1 MFLDGLTPLEIHVIS
16 WGVAGAVGGVAYWVI
31 ARARGNMNKSS
42 TLDQLKHQAEVIN
55 AVPLVV
61 IGLAILGFV
70 AILILAR
77 IPLWIFALG
86 LPVAAW
92 AAWWLPAGHRQYSS
106 EASIVVQ
113 GLPARVSA
121 FVADV
126 PGQAR
131 WAPNVLRDTPA
142 PAGPRG
148 PRFVEVDRMPDGREI
163 AATLELTRDE
173 PGVAV
178 AIQILGAGT
187 SGDYYTFVAQEGGTL
202 VMKRCVSEVPYINAL
217 AGLMFSGGFDAVA
230 AQQRRVNE
238 LQALKTAF
246 ESAQP
251 L

>member
-1 MFLDGLTPLEIHVIS
+1 VFISGLTPIEIKLIS
-16 WGVAGAVGGVAYWVI
+16 WGIAGALGGVAYLVI
-31 ARARGNMNKSS
+31 GRARAKAGSS
-42 TLDQLKHQAEVIN
+42 NTLEQLKRQGEVIN
-55 AVPLVV
+55 GVVLVV
-61 IGLAILGFV
+61 FGLAILGFV
-70 AILILAR
+70 VILILAR
-77 IPLWIFALG
+77 VPLWIFAVG

-106 EASIVVQ
+106 QASIVVQ

-126 PGQAR
+126 PGQSR

-148 PRFVEVDRMPDGREI
+148 PRFTEVDRMPDGKEI
-163 AATLELTRDE
+163 AATVELTRDE

-178 AIQILGAGT
+178 AIQIVGAGT
-187 SGDYYTFVAQEGGTL
+187 SGDYYTFVAQGGGTL

-217 AGLMFSGGFDAVA
+217 AGFMFSGAYDAAA
-230 AQQRRVNE
+230 AQQRRVDE

-246 ESAQP
+246 ESAIP
-251 L
+251 S